1 MPEPRVVFLT
11 SHGQKM
17 RDYVASF
24 APPGVKFSCADLSLP
39 DERKI
44 EVLKEADYLIVH
56 PAVLSDKVLQGARH
70 LKLIQ
75 LLSAGYDGVN
85 LKLAR
90 ELGIPVAN
98 NGGANSITVAEHTI
112 MLMLAVYRNLVKM
125 ANNAKAGAW
134 RDLEATTLSSFEIA
148 GKTVGLV
155 GMGNVAREVAK
166 RLKGFDTTVQ
176 YYDKY
181 VTLQPDVERELAVKK
196 TTLENLLKTSDIVSL
211 HIPLTSETRALIGR
225 EQLAMMKPTAII
237 INTSR
242 GGVIDQ
248 RALYEALRDKRIAA
262 AGLDVL
268 EPEPFDRNEPI
279 LRLENATV
287 TPHSAGFVYDSYKR
301 RASNAFEN
309 IMRVHRGEKPRW
321 IAQFL

>member
-1 MPEPRVVFLT
+1 MPEARVVFIT

-24 APPGVKFSCADLSLP
+24 VPPGVKFSCADLSLP
-39 DERKI
+39 DEKKI
-44 EVLKEADYLIVH
+44 EVLKNADYLVLH
-56 PAVLSDKVLQGARH
+56 PAFLSDKVLEGAKH
-70 LKLIQ
+70 LKLVQ

-98 NGGANSITVAEHTI
+98 NGGANSVTVSEHTV

-134 RDLEATTLSSFEIA
+134 RDLEQATLSAFELA
-148 GKTVGLV
+148 GKTVGIV

-166 RLKGFDTTVQ
+166 RVKAFDTTAL

-181 VTLQPDVERELAVKK
+181 VTLQPEVAKELGVKK
-196 TTLENLLKTSDIVSL
+196 VSLEELLRTSDVVTV

-225 EQLAMMKPTAII
+225 EQLAMMKPTAIL

-242 GGVIDQ
+242 GGVVDQ
-248 RALYEALRDKRIAA
+248 RALYEALSNKKIAA

-268 EPEPFDRNEPI
+268 DPEPFDRNEPI

-287 TPHSAGFVYDSYKR
+287 TPHSAGFVYDSYRR

-309 IMRVHRGEKPRW
+309 IQRVQRGEKPKW
-321 IAQFL
+321 IAQFV

>member
-1 MPEPRVVFLT
+1 MPKARVAFIT

-24 APPGVKFSCADLSLP
+24 LPPGVKLTCIDQNLP
-39 DERKI
+39 DEKKL
-44 EVLKEADYLIVH
+44 EELKSAEYIIVH
-56 PAVLSDKVLQGARH
+56 PPTLSDKVLQGAKH
-70 LKLIQ
+70 IKLIQ

-98 NGGANSITVAEHTI
+98 NGGANSITVSEHTI
-112 MLMLAVYRNLVKM
+112 MLILAVYRNLMRM

-134 RDLEATTLSSFEIA
+134 RDLEQATLNAFELA

-166 RLKGFDTTVQ
+166 RLKGFDVTVQ

-181 VTLQPDVERELAVKK
+181 VTLQAEVEKELAVKK
-196 TTLENLLKTSDIVSL
+196 VPLEQLMRTSDVISC
-211 HIPLTSETRALIGR
+211 HIPLTSETRQLIGR
-225 EQLAMMKPTAII
+225 DQIAMMKPSAIF

-242 GGVIDQ
+242 GGIVDQ
-248 RALYEALRDKRIAA
+248 RALYEALRDRKIWA

-268 EPEPFDRNEPI
+268 DPEPFDRNEPI

-287 TPHSAGFVYDSYKR
+287 TPHSAGFVYDSYRR
-301 RASNAFEN
+301 RAANAFEN
-309 IMRVHRGEKPRW
+309 IQRVHRGEKPKW
-321 IAQFL
+321 IAQFV